1 MPDKIPASVGT
12 LGDILDGLPPAGVGH
27 NNPPEPTP
35 YEAVK
40 QEIEDLYLEAG
51 NWLDGEPIA
60 NEAQA
65 AEIAELKRRIQ
76 AAAKKAEAQR
86 VAEKKPHDDAAA
98 AVQALYN
105 PLIQKGKG
113 KTELAIAAAN
123 KALAPWLAELDRQQ
137 REIAAEAQ
145 RKAQEA
151 AEAARAASLKAA
163 ESASLA
169 EREEADRLQD
179 FAKAVNKTA
188 RAAETAKPQ
197 VHATGGGRAI
207 GMKTVYHPELS
218 DPAAAIEYFRKM
230 RPAALKEWMLG
241 EARDIIRVGPK
252 PPGSIPGFTIKE
264 EKVPV

>member
-1 MPDKIPASVGT
+1 MTEETDNERIH
-12 LGDILDGLPPAGVGH
+12 LGA
-27 NNPPEPTP
+27 NNPPEPTA
-35 YEAVK
+35 YELVK
-40 QEIEDLYLEAG
+40 QEIEDLYGEASL
-51 NWLDGEPIA
+51 WLDGEPIA
-60 NEAQA
+60 TEGQA
-65 AEIAELKRRIQ
+65 AEIAELKRKIQ
-76 AAAKKAEAQR
+76 AAAKRAEEQR
-86 VAEKKPHDDAAA
+86 VAEKKPHDEAAA

-123 KALAPWLAELDRQQ
+123 KALAPWLKKLDDDQ
-137 REIAAEAQ
+137 RAIAAEMQ
-145 RKAQEA
+145 RKAQA
-151 AEAARAASLKAA
+151 AVEAARAASLKAA

-179 FAKAVNKTA
+179 FAKQVNKTA

-218 DPAAAIEYFRKM
+218 DPAAALAYFRQT
-230 RPAALKEWMLG
+230 RPAELKEWLL
-241 EARDIIRVGPK
+241 EQARDAIRIGPK
-252 PPGSIPGFTIKE
+252 PPGAMPGFTIRD